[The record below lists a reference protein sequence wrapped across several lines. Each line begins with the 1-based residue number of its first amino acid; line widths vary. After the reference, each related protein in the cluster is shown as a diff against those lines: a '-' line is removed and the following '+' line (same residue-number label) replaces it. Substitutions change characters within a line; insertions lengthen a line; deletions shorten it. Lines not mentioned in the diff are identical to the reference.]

1 MYYNTNKSYYVIYK
15 LKLDSSAIVF
25 ITLENDNLIVSTK
38 SCKVTILNMSNFEEK
53 IKEISKQKMTCECG
67 SVFRQGEKTRHYKT
81 IKHKAFI
88 EQQNNL

>member
-1 MYYNTNKSYYVIYK
+1 MYYKTNKSYYVIYK

-53 IKEISKQKMTCECG
+53 IKE
-67 SVFRQGEKTRHYKT
+67 
-81 IKHKAFI
+81 
-88 EQQNNL
+88 NNEFQI

>member
-1 MYYNTNKSYYVIYK
+1 MYYKTNKSYYVIYK

-53 IKEISKQKMTCECG
+53 I
-67 SVFRQGEKTRHYKT
+67 
-81 IKHKAFI
+81 I
-88 EQQNNL
+88 ENNEFQI